1 MSNKSKIE
9 ICANSVESAVK
20 AQQAGAYRV
29 ELCAGIPAVS
39 YTHLLRRL
47 PCSLYR
53 IQTRRWLLKQ
63 SHPPQQSIK
72 RRLQTQWQ

>member
-29 ELCAGIPAVS
+29 ELCAGIPEGGTTPCHYPSPWRRFPIFS
-39 YTHLLRRL
+39 Y
-47 PCSLYR
+47 
-53 IQTRRWLLKQ
+53 
-63 SHPPQQSIK
+63 
-72 RRLQTQWQ
+72 